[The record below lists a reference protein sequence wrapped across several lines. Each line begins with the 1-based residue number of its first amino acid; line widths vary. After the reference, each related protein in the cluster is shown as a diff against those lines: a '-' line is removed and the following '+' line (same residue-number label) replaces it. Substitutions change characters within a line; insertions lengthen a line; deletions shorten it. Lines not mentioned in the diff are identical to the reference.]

1 MREEK
6 QRSIVVKVGDQ
17 TIHMNPFVDTV
28 FINVIDGLVRSLDKI
43 PEDKSRIEI
52 VITQH

>member
-1 MREEK
+1 MSKEK
-6 QRSIVVKVGDQ
+6 ERSIMLKVGDQ
-17 TIHMNPFVDTV
+17 KIHMNPFVDTV
-28 FINVIDGLVRSLDKI
+28 FINIIDGLVKSLDKI